1 MTTIARRNT
10 KIPVPKILTW
20 DDDADNPVGSEYII
34 MSHAEGTELRQL
46 WFGLDSGVQIEC
58 IRNITEKIA
67 EMTRLKFSAFGSL
80 CLRDSAVGKR
90 PRWWLTKRVRLWLM
104 GSFASDPVVLR
115 RIEIVLLGKVGGMG
129 VGRPYQCRTVKD
141 TAI

>member
-1 MTTIARRNT
+1 LTTIARRNT

-80 CLRDSAVGKR
+80 YLRDSAVGEEAK
-90 PRWWLTKRVRLWLM
+90 
-104 GSFASDPVVLR
+104 VVVDEESQVVVDGEFC
-115 RIEIVLLGKVGGMG
+115 IGPSCAKT
-129 VGRPYQCRTVKD
+129 Y
-141 TAI
+141 